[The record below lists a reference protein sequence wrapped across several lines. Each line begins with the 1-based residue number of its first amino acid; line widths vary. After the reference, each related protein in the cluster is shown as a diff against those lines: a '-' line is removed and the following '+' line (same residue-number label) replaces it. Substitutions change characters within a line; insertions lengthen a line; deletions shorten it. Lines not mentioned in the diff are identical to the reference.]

1 MSVKMKWG
9 AILLT
14 VGVFTAVVALA
25 GVVAFNNGGGE
36 SVPEVT
42 QSPVDIPASEATQP
56 PAGNPENEPSTAA
69 TAQPQPVDEMDAELI
84 FARCIRENGFPE
96 WPDPLPDGTF
106 MMRRDQG
113 MSFNDSRRA
122 AAMEAC
128 QDLRP
133 AGFSGSAG
141 VGGAGGM
148 TMDQETL
155 LVFAQCMR
163 DNGVPGFPDPSATGG
178 GMIIGP
184 QAGIDPNSPTFQAAL
199 RTCQAA
205 LQGGQ

>member
-14 VGVFTAVVALA
+14 VGVFTAVVTFAS
-25 GVVAFNNGGGE
+25 VVTFDNEGGE
-36 SVPEVT
+36 SV
-42 QSPVDIPASEATQP
+42 SEATQA
-56 PAGNPENEPSTAA
+56 PAGNPENAPSTTA
-69 TAQPQPVDEMDAELI
+69 TTQPQPVDEMDAALI
-84 FARCIRENGFPE
+84 YAQCIRENGLPE
-96 WPDPLPDGTF
+96 WPDPQPDGTF

-113 MSFNDSRRA
+113 MSFNDPRRA

-141 VGGAGGM
+141 IGGAGGAGGM

-155 LVFAQCMR
+155 LIFAQCMR
-163 DNGVPGFPDPSATGG
+163 DNGVSGFPDPSATGG

-184 QAGIDPNSPTFQAAL
+184 QTGIDPNSAAFQAAVQ
-199 RTCQAA
+199 TCQAA